1 MKIVVC
7 VKHVPDPNYPMHVD
21 PSSKRLVRPA
31 GQLILDP
38 ADEFGLEIALR
49 AVEEHGGEVVALTM
63 GPAPAEEALRRAM
76 AMGAERSIQ
85 IIDDAL
91 AGSDALTTA
100 RVLAAAIQAEAPDLV
115 VCAVESTDAY
125 TGMVPGALAH
135 LLDLPQLTFARS
147 VTISAND
154 ATVERVTELGLQ
166 TLRASLPALVTVTAS
181 VAEPR
186 YPSFKGLMA
195 AKRKP
200 IETRDV
206 ASLGIDVAEV
216 GEAGAR
222 ERVLTIESSKQEKQG
237 RVVVD
242 DAGSSVA
249 DIMAYLQKL
258 QIA

>member
-1 MKIVVC
+1 
-7 VKHVPDPNYPMHVD
+7 
-21 PSSKRLVRPA
+21 
-31 GQLILDP
+31 
-38 ADEFGLEIALR
+38 
-49 AVEEHGGEVVALTM
+49 
-63 GPAPAEEALRRAM
+63 
-76 AMGAERSIQ
+76 
-85 IIDDAL
+85 
-91 AGSDALTTA
+91 
-100 RVLAAAIQAEAPDLV
+100 V